1 MTHIFINNRKICK
14 SKYCHVF
21 FLICIFRSNYLSD
34 KIVEENKNDP
44 KKLWKQLKDLG
55 YKSKTEEAIIVLN
68 INNEL
73 CHDSKTIAD
82 FFNNFIS
89 TIFYKSSWNFI

>member
-1 MTHIFINNRKICK
+1 MIK
-14 SKYCHVF
+14 
-21 FLICIFRSNYLSD
+21 
-34 KIVEENKNDP
+34 

-55 YKSKTEEAIIVLN
+55 YKSKTEEASIVLN

-82 FFNNFIS
+82 FRTGISSKPVTFIGIKR
-89 TIFYKSSWNFI
+89 TNSSVTGCKTSFLL

>member
-1 MTHIFINNRKICK
+1 MIK
-14 SKYCHVF
+14 
-21 FLICIFRSNYLSD
+21 
-34 KIVEENKNDP
+34 

-55 YKSKTEEAIIVLN
+55 YKSKTEEASIVLN

-82 FFNNFIS
+82 FFYNFLLQWLLSLQKILQKQKVS
-89 TIFYKSSWNFI
+89 ILLPHNYF

>member
-1 MTHIFINNRKICK
+1 MRFNISVDIQSSVFCFTKI
-14 SKYCHVF
+14 
-21 FLICIFRSNYLSD
+21 
-34 KIVEENKNDP
+34 EENKNDP

-55 YKSKTEEAIIVLN
+55 FKSKTEEASIVLN

-82 FFNNFIS
+82 FFNNFFTTVAIQ
-89 TIFYKSSWNFI
+89 IFL